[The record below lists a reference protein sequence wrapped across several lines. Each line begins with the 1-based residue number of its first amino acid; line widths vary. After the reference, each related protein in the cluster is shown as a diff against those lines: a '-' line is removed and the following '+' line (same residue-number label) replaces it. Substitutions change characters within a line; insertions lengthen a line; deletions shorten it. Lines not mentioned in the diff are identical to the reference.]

1 MTYLLEVSEHLI
13 SSPLFMNSSFYI
25 PPPYPF
31 PNAWPE
37 LFAKNSCENQIWLT
51 PTTQWMNPN
60 TLTLLSMH
68 SNPTELTDSDN
79 SDEQQQNG
87 EEESKNQ
94 ATYRVVH
101 VLVIGNY

>member
-1 MTYLLEVSEHLI
+1 
-13 SSPLFMNSSFYI
+13 
-25 PPPYPF
+25 
-31 PNAWPE
+31 
-37 LFAKNSCENQIWLT
+37 
-51 PTTQWMNPN
+51 
-60 TLTLLSMH
+60 MH